1 MRREKIHPITMPAKR
16 NASSMSDKDISFWR
30 KRKFNFTVAVFWK
43 VKAATR
49 AIRIRTLINLKVAMM
64 FSLYQYRIIVFY
76 ITL

>member
-16 NASSMSDKDISFWR
+16 NASSMSDKDISLWI
-30 KRKFNFTVAVFWK
+30 KRKFNVTVSVFWK

-64 FSLYQYRIIVFY
+64 LSLH
-76 ITL
+76 L